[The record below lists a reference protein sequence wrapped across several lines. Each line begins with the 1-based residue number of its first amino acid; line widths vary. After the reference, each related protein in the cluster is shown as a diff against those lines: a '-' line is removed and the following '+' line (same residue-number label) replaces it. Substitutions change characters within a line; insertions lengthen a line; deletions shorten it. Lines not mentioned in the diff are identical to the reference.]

1 MHNKKK
7 SQFALMWVFL
17 AGVICMVTCQFSVD
31 LWRGQKRVIVRE
43 VDSSKVNYGARWV
56 RGAA

>member
-1 MHNKKK
+1 
-7 SQFALMWVFL
+7 MWVFL
-17 AGVICMVTCQFSVD
+17 AGVICMVTRQFSVD

-56 RGAA
+56 RGLLDF